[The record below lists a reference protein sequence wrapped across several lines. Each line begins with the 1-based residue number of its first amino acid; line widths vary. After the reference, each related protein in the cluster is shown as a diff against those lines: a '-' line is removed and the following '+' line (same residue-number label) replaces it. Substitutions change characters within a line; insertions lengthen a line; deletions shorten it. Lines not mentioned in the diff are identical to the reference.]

1 MTHEERY
8 RLGKKDNQYSFNQ
21 SGWFLNRTVVTYKCH
36 GQIIHKVTLSYFT
49 LMETKRKKWIFQQFD
64 TFTDVHTTKTV
75 KEYTL

>member
-1 MTHEERY
+1 MEKLNVNLEERY
-8 RLGKKDNQYSFNQ
+8 RLRKFEPKRLVLGTDQ
-21 SGWFLNRTVVTYKCH
+21 FLTYKCH
-36 GQIIHKVTLSYFT
+36 GQIIHKVTLSYST